1 VVVRG
6 DHAADI
12 ELGRISVARSTR
24 RHHNPIK
31 KGTLKKMNRQTK
43 VLLAFFSLTI
53 VGCGPSKVDQCN
65 AFVDEG
71 NKSQSAFVA
80 LQAALL
86 NPTSLQTRIDK
97 IDGSAKSLR
106 AVKLAD
112 AKLIGMR
119 DKYANGLEAYS
130 KILVEMKPILNDEA
144 KTDEF
149 NKNIDKLN
157 AISDDESK
165 LIDEVNAYCS
175 GG

>member
-1 VVVRG
+1 
-6 DHAADI
+6 
-12 ELGRISVARSTR
+12 
-24 RHHNPIK
+24 
-31 KGTLKKMNRQTK
+31 MNRQTK
-43 VLLAFFSLTI
+43 VLLAALSLAV

-86 NPTSLQTRIDK
+86 NPNTLQTRIDK
-97 IDGSAKSLR
+97 IDGSAKALR
-106 AVKLAD
+106 AVKLVD
-112 AKLIGMR
+112 AKLVGMR
-119 DKYANGLEAYS
+119 DKYATGLESYS
-130 KILVEMKPILNDEA
+130 KILTEMKPILKDEA
-144 KTDEF
+144 KADEF

-157 AISDDESK
+157 AISDEESK